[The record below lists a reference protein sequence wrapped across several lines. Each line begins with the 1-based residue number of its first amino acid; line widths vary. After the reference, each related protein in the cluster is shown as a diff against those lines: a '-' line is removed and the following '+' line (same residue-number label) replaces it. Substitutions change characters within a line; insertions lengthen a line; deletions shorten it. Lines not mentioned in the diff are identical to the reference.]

1 MPRKAKSPARAE
13 TTGDW
18 DHREAA
24 PASQLDAFGFRKQSA
39 YTPDDAHKVDAQ
51 MAKWVAEGKYSD
63 TQGATGSFNDF
74 YVKQLHKIPRPKKTI
89 NQEAWAFVLFLSTN
103 LTALLTYAG
112 FFPKLVAKLNAKLAK
127 LPFNDKLGLK
137 IVPFEDTM
145 FMILTVYFGAIL
157 TCFLVVI
164 LWAIVK
170 DFLDPANSPLDP
182 RKRWA
187 HWPGSKINPGSDQ
200 GTPMRYGKKVYVEKT
215 D

>member
-1 MPRKAKSPARAE
+1 MGLRPLPLDQPD
-13 TTGDW
+13 G
-18 DHREAA
+18 AA
-24 PASQLDAFGFRKQSA
+24 HVRR
-39 YTPDDAHKVDAQ
+39 
-51 MAKWVAEGKYSD
+51 
-63 TQGATGSFNDF
+63 
-74 YVKQLHKIPRPKKTI
+74 I
-89 NQEAWAFVLFLSTN
+89 
-103 LTALLTYAG
+103 
-112 FFPKLVAKLNAKLAK
+112 VAKLNAKLAK

>member
-103 LTALLTYAG
+103 LTALLTYAAVWEPG
-112 FFPKLVAKLNAKLAK
+112 
-127 LPFNDKLGLK
+127 
-137 IVPFEDTM
+137 
-145 FMILTVYFGAIL
+145 GAVCCIGRQSM
-157 TCFLVVI
+157 T
-164 LWAIVK
+164 
-170 DFLDPANSPLDP
+170 
-182 RKRWA
+182 
-187 HWPGSKINPGSDQ
+187 
-200 GTPMRYGKKVYVEKT
+200 
-215 D
+215 

>member
-1 MPRKAKSPARAE
+1 
-13 TTGDW
+13 
-18 DHREAA
+18 
-24 PASQLDAFGFRKQSA
+24 
-39 YTPDDAHKVDAQ
+39 
-51 MAKWVAEGKYSD
+51 
-63 TQGATGSFNDF
+63 
-74 YVKQLHKIPRPKKTI
+74 
-89 NQEAWAFVLFLSTN
+89 
-103 LTALLTYAG
+103 
-112 FFPKLVAKLNAKLAK
+112 
-127 LPFNDKLGLK
+127 
-137 IVPFEDTM
+137 M

>member
-1 MPRKAKSPARAE
+1 M
-13 TTGDW
+13 
-18 DHREAA
+18 
-24 PASQLDAFGFRKQSA
+24 
-39 YTPDDAHKVDAQ
+39 
-51 MAKWVAEGKYSD
+51 AEGKYSD

-145 FMILTVYFGAIL
+145 FMILAAKYFGAIL

-187 HWPGSKINPGSDQ
+187 RLAGLEDQPRQRPGHADAVRQEGVRREDGLS
-200 GTPMRYGKKVYVEKT
+200 V
-215 D
+215 

>member
-13 TTGDW
+13 ATGDW

-24 PASQLDAFGFRKQSA
+24 PASQLDAFGFRKKSA

-112 FFPKLVAKLNAKLAK
+112 FFPKLVAVGALA
-127 LPFNDKLGLK
+127 GL
-137 IVPFEDTM
+137 EDQ
-145 FMILTVYFGAIL
+145 
-157 TCFLVVI
+157 
-164 LWAIVK
+164 
-170 DFLDPANSPLDP
+170 P
-182 RKRWA
+182 RQR
-187 HWPGSKINPGSDQ
+187 PGHADAVRQEGVRRED
-200 GTPMRYGKKVYVEKT
+200 GLRV
-215 D
+215 

>member
-1 MPRKAKSPARAE
+1 MR
-13 TTGDW
+13 D
-18 DHREAA
+18 
-24 PASQLDAFGFRKQSA
+24 
-39 YTPDDAHKVDAQ
+39 
-51 MAKWVAEGKYSD
+51 
-63 TQGATGSFNDF
+63 
-74 YVKQLHKIPRPKKTI
+74 
-89 NQEAWAFVLFLSTN
+89 
-103 LTALLTYAG
+103 AG

-127 LPFNDKLGLK
+127 LPFNDTLGLK

-145 FMILTVYFGAIL
+145 FMLLAVYFGVIL

>member
-24 PASQLDAFGFRKQSA
+24 PASQLDAFGFRKKSA

-51 MAKWVAEGKYSD
+51 MAKWVAEGKYS
-63 TQGATGSFNDF
+63 
-74 YVKQLHKIPRPKKTI
+74 
-89 NQEAWAFVLFLSTN
+89 
-103 LTALLTYAG
+103 
-112 FFPKLVAKLNAKLAK
+112 
-127 LPFNDKLGLK
+127 
-137 IVPFEDTM
+137 
-145 FMILTVYFGAIL
+145 
-157 TCFLVVI
+157 
-164 LWAIVK
+164 
-170 DFLDPANSPLDP
+170 PANSPLDP

-200 GTPMRYGKKVYVEKT
+200 GTPMRYGKKVYRELK

>member
-13 TTGDW
+13 ATGDW

-24 PASQLDAFGFRKQSA
+24 PASQLDAFGFRKKSA

-103 LTALLTYAG
+103 LTALLTYARVYRLSHHDTAHARAG
-112 FFPKLVAKLNAKLAK
+112 
-127 LPFNDKLGLK
+127 LPCRTEMDAFRVQK
-137 IVPFEDTM
+137 
-145 FMILTVYFGAIL
+145 
-157 TCFLVVI
+157 
-164 LWAIVK
+164 
-170 DFLDPANSPLDP
+170 
-182 RKRWA
+182 A
-187 HWPGSKINPGSDQ
+187 H
-200 GTPMRYGKKVYVEKT
+200 MRQCPCHHAYWLM
-215 D
+215 

>member
-1 MPRKAKSPARAE
+1 MAAEWKIISPYGDLHYIRGEDGLRK
-13 TTGDW
+13 
-18 DHREAA
+18 
-24 PASQLDAFGFRKQSA
+24 
-39 YTPDDAHKVDAQ
+39 
-51 MAKWVAEGKYSD
+51 
-63 TQGATGSFNDF
+63 
-74 YVKQLHKIPRPKKTI
+74 
-89 NQEAWAFVLFLSTN
+89 LS
-103 LTALLTYAG
+103 
-112 FFPKLVAKLNAKLAK
+112 KLAK

-145 FMILTVYFGAIL
+145 FMILAVYFGVIL

>member
-13 TTGDW
+13 ATGDW

-24 PASQLDAFGFRKQSA
+24 PASQLDAFGFRKKSA

-112 FFPKLVAKLNAKLAK
+112 FF
-127 LPFNDKLGLK
+127 
-137 IVPFEDTM
+137 
-145 FMILTVYFGAIL
+145 
-157 TCFLVVI
+157 
-164 LWAIVK
+164 WAIVK